1 MIKTIPT
8 IPKLLAMV
16 IFALGSFSALLF
28 LWVSFGGPVPL
39 HAKGYRFE
47 VLFPQAAQLARQADV
62 RISGVTVGKVVALE
76 SGVGN
81 RTRATIELQP
91 RYAPIPATAKAM
103 LRSKTLLGETFV
115 ELAPNRSAANAR
127 PLPENGRLP
136 ASAVSPT
143 VELDQL
149 LRAFDPNTRKAF
161 RVWMQTQ
168 ASAMA
173 GRGQDINEAL
183 GQFPGFVDEM
193 EQLVATIDTQGTAV
207 QRSISGTSQVFDAI
221 SRRQGDLRGLIEA
234 SNKTFGTIG
243 ARNQQLAAIFKNFP
257 AFEREATE
265 TLPKVTAF
273 ADRSKPVVER
283 LQPVA
288 TEMAPTFKAVEQLSP
303 DLERLMKQLGPV
315 IDASDKGLPALNR
328 ILKGVPPV
336 LDAFDPFLQNV
347 NPLLRYLG
355 EHQGDFTSFA
365 ANLAATTMRSQKF
378 GALGDPDGLSGGA
391 HYVRVA
397 STLSPE
403 SLITQKRPLGQN
415 RSNAYVAPGGMSK
428 LASGLESYSGASCN
442 NGDPAPPPLEVGAP
456 DLAQFVFRT
465 TGRDSARPG
474 CTVQGKQP
482 GYQTIFPQLQAD
494 APVGTEGGAR

>member
-127 PLPENGRLP
+127 PLPENGSLP

-193 EQLVATIDTQGTAV
+193 EQLVATLDTQGTAL
-207 QRSISGTSQVFDAI
+207 QRSVSGTGQVFDAI
-221 SRRQGDLRGLIEA
+221 SKRQGDLRGLIEA

-243 ARNQQLAAIFKNFP
+243 DRNQQLAAIFKNFP
-257 AFEREATE
+257 AFQREATE

-328 ILKGVPPV
+328 ILEGVPPV
-336 LDAFDPFLQNV
+336 LDAFDPFLQNI

-355 EHQGDFTSFA
+355 QHQGDFTSFA
-365 ANLAATTMRSQKF
+365 ANLAVASQPHEDVSNR
-378 GALGDPDGLSGGA
+378 GLTGSASAL
-391 HYVRVA
+391 RVA
-397 STLSPE
+397 TTLSPE
-403 SLITQKRPLGQN
+403 ILALQQRSLGQN
-415 RSNAYVAPGGMSK
+415 RSNAYVAPNGMSK
-428 LASGLESYSGASCN
+428 LATGLESYSGASCN
-442 NGDPAPPPLEVGAP
+442 NGDPAPPPLEAGAL